1 MPYTPMFEASMVERF
16 DAEGKPTTA
25 EAARAGDRRD
35 GSVYVYDERIKLTI
49 NVAMATD
56 RPLLVQGPSGSGK
69 SSLAKNVANRLGRRY
84 YETIVTSRTQARDLA
99 WTFDAV
105 QRLSD
110 ATGKGGA
117 KTVSSYILPG
127 VLWWAFNPSSA
138 RGQALAA
145 GGKAGR
151 MGLIDP
157 GLDDKPAV
165 VLIDEIDK
173 ADPDV
178 PNDLLVPVGSFTFDV
193 PELDRGVTSPEH
205 GQPLIIITTNDEREL
220 PPAFLRRCV
229 TLPLSAPSEA
239 RLIEIARAHH
249 PDADPAMCRAIARQF
264 VPRTADG
271 KPGTPIASTAEFLD
285 AVQASIDLNVPPR
298 PKDKTW
304 QAILESILSKSG
316 APPPAP

>member
-1 MPYTPMFEASMVERF
+1 MTYTPLFEASTVERF
-16 DAEGKPTTA
+16 DANGQPTKA
-25 EAARAGDRRD
+25 ETARAGDRRA
-35 GSVYVYDERIKLTI
+35 GSVYVYDDRIKLAI

-84 YETIVTSRTQARDLA
+84 YETVVTSRTQARDLA

-110 ATGKGGA
+110 ASGKVGA
-117 KTVSSYILPG
+117 KPVSSYILPG
-127 VLWWAFNPSSA
+127 VLWWAFDPESA
-138 RGQALAA
+138 RTQAAAA

-151 MGLIDP
+151 MGLTDP
-157 GLDDKPAV
+157 GLDGKPAV

-193 PELDRGVTSPEH
+193 PELDREVTSPDG
-205 GQPLIIITTNDEREL
+205 GQPLMVITTNDEREL

-229 TLPLSAPSEA
+229 ALPLPPPSEA
-239 RLIEIARAHH
+239 RLVEIARAHH
-249 PDADPAMCRAIARQF
+249 TDADLAMCRAIARQF
-264 VPRTADG
+264 IPRTADG

-285 AVQASIDLNVPPR
+285 AVQASMDLKVSPR
-298 PKDKTW
+298 PSSKTW
-304 QAILESILSKSG
+304 QAILEAILSKTGDPSPG
-316 APPPAP
+316 P